1 MTASL
6 TVGLIGAGYMGR
18 AHAIAFHGVGATFG
32 AEYAVRCVSLADHSP
47 ERAHA
52 GARALGFE
60 HAATSWQDL
69 VRNPDIDVVD
79 ICAPNYLHR
88 EMTLAALANGKHV
101 YCEKPLATTLAD
113 AREVARAARLSG
125 RCCLIGFNYICNPH
139 LQLAREMIAGGLR
152 ATLCCVDSQQLD
164 ASFSGREFDAALLA
178 DLPESV
184 DPCGENGEFHTCVHA
199 GPMFARPLALASG
212 ERVLRDARFAYTDF
226 SIVAR

>member
-32 AEYAVRCVSLADHSP
+32 SEYAVRRLSLADHS
-47 ERAHA
+47 AQSA
-52 GARALGFE
+52 QASARSLGFE
-60 HAATSWQDL
+60 TAAASWHDL
-69 VRNPDIDVVD
+69 VRNPDIDIVD

-125 RCCLIGFNYICNPH
+125 RYCLIGFNYICNPL
-139 LQLAREMIAGGLR
+139 LQLAREMIAAGELGEIVSIRGRYLEDY
-152 ATLCCVDSQQLD
+152 LSD
-164 ASFSGREFDAALLA
+164 ARLAFSWRCE
-178 DLPESV
+178 
-184 DPCGENGEFHTCVHA
+184 
-199 GPMFARPLALASG
+199 RRLASAQLG
-212 ERVLRDARFAYTDF
+212 RFRELF
-226 SIVAR
+226 